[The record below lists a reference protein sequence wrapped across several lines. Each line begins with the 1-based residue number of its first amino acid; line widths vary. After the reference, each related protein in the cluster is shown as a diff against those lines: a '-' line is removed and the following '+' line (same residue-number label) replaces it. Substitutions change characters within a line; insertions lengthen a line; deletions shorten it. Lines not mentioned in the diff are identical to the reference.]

1 MRPAVRRLIG
11 IAAIV
16 VGLVFVVLLALPYV
30 VSLDSMRDRVVQ
42 RAEAA
47 LHRKVEIGKIRLQ
60 ILSGPGAGIEKLV
73 VHNGP
78 GWESPVLLTADVVSV
93 KVAFWPLLQ
102 RRVEV
107 RKIVLQGL
115 DLTVERSPEGALN
128 VGDFV
133 SAGGRES
140 PAAAQTAATALLVSR
155 IEIERGR
162 VAFADRKVSPGKT
175 VTTAIEDLK
184 GRIVDVGPST
194 PARFDLAAR
203 LLAGTGRNFT
213 LQGTFGP
220 PPTNGEPVGKAPL
233 KAAFA
238 AKDLELVRLAPYVG
252 AFASNDP
259 GRLTL
264 SGNADGAPLGTLTLV
279 GRVTLASAAG
289 SKVPGADGTYRL
301 ILDWPSGALAISDTL
316 LSVASLP
323 LAIDG
328 RIDGLRADMR
338 VDLKVKTP
346 TEVAID
352 AVAGLPGLAG
362 MLPAGAKLGGRVR
375 FQAKIEGPTSDLSTQ
390 ASLDAAPL
398 SVGMSGGP
406 LLDAASAGA
415 TLERRGQ
422 SPMQGRITIPS
433 GKLRNVP
440 FERLVADWTWNAGAL
455 TLVPSAS
462 LYGGELRG
470 RIESDFA
477 HPDQASKL
485 SLDVQHVQAKP
496 LVESA
501 TTQRD
506 VFSGSLSGQIT
517 IESRGLSWEAVSKTG
532 KGEGRV
538 SVSDADLRTVKLM
551 PEAARALS
559 AVGQVAGF
567 QVPPA
572 LESTTFSELK
582 TSLSL
587 ANGRVSTP
595 DLTLS
600 GRDASVSANG
610 SLGLD
615 RTLSYEGRLVL
626 GPAIVK
632 SLGKTGRY
640 IADPEGRVALPF
652 RASGQIASPRVTID
666 DSIVLELG
674 RRAVAREAGDRVG
687 GTAGQ
692 ILGDVLGGG
701 SSQGKSPSSA
711 DILQQLLKPRPTPTP
726 HH

>member
-1 MRPAVRRLIG
+1 
-11 IAAIV
+11 
-16 VGLVFVVLLALPYV
+16 
-30 VSLDSMRDRVVQ
+30 
-42 RAEAA
+42 
-47 LHRKVEIGKIRLQ
+47 
-60 ILSGPGAGIEKLV
+60 
-73 VHNGP
+73 
-78 GWESPVLLTADVVSV
+78 
-93 KVAFWPLLQ
+93 
-102 RRVEV
+102 
-107 RKIVLQGL
+107 
-115 DLTVERSPEGALN
+115 
-128 VGDFV
+128 
-133 SAGGRES
+133 
-140 PAAAQTAATALLVSR
+140 
-155 IEIERGR
+155 
-162 VAFADRKVSPGKT
+162 
-175 VTTAIEDLK
+175 
-184 GRIVDVGPST
+184 
-194 PARFDLAAR
+194 
-203 LLAGTGRNFT
+203 
-213 LQGTFGP
+213 
-220 PPTNGEPVGKAPL
+220 
-233 KAAFA
+233 
-238 AKDLELVRLAPYVG
+238 
-252 AFASNDP
+252 
-259 GRLTL
+259 
-264 SGNADGAPLGTLTLV
+264 
-279 GRVTLASAAG
+279 
-289 SKVPGADGTYRL
+289 
-301 ILDWPSGALAISDTL
+301 
-316 LSVASLP
+316 
-323 LAIDG
+323 
-328 RIDGLRADMR
+328 MR
-338 VDLKVKTP
+338 VDLRVKTP
-346 TEVAID
+346 AEVAID
-352 AVAGLPGLAG
+352 SVTGLPGVAG
-362 MLPAGAKLGGRVR
+362 MLPAGTKLGGRVR
-375 FQAKIEGPTSDLSTQ
+375 FQAKIEGPASDLATE

-398 SVGMSGGP
+398 SVAMSGGP
-406 LLDAASAGA
+406 LLDAATAGA
-415 TLERRGQ
+415 TLSRRGQ

-462 LYGGELRG
+462 LYGGDLKG

-477 HPDQASKL
+477 HPDKPSKL

-517 IESRGLSWEAVSKTG
+517 LESRGLSWDAVSKTG
-532 KGEGRV
+532 RGEGRV
-538 SVSDADLRTVKLM
+538 FVSDADLRTVKLM

-572 LESTTFSELK
+572 LESTKFSELK

-632 SLGKTGRY
+632 SFGKTGRY

-652 RASGQIASPRVTID
+652 RASGPIASPKVTID
-666 DSIVLELG
+666 ESIVLELG
-674 RRAVAREAGDRVG
+674 RRAVAREAGERVG

-701 SSQGKSPSSA
+701 QNSQGKSPSSA

-726 HH
+726 RR